1 MKFRHTPQVF
11 KHQPQNLRK
20 NFFLLFFFLNL
31 FYLFLTC
38 RISVVLLPVVFSC
51 SRTRQKQDEGKARI
65 SLLLST
71 GRRNNFAQWVTQ
83 AVADWRQRGHCG
95 TRGASLTHAGPARPR
110 CRTLAPT
117 PTRTRQEGDVP
128 PHGGRYL
135 AGLHGTL
142 RSEEGAHVKYSRRA
156 ATTGGGA
163 GESDESRTLR
173 DGIQAVLRI
182 SVGKYCPLAS
192 ADCRDKRTDGF
203 IK

>member
-1 MKFRHTPQVF
+1 MSDAG
-11 KHQPQNLRK
+11 
-20 NFFLLFFFLNL
+20 
-31 FYLFLTC
+31 C
-38 RISVVLLPVVFSC
+38 RRRDGSEVTAALAVPL
-51 SRTRQKQDEGKARI
+51 SRTR
-65 SLLLST
+65 
-71 GRRNNFAQWVTQ
+71 
-83 AVADWRQRGHCG
+83 
-95 TRGASLTHAGPARPR
+95 GPSRPR
-110 CRTLAPT
+110 RRTLAPT
-117 PTRTRQEGDVP
+117 PTRTRREGDVA

-142 RSEEGAHVKYSRRA
+142 RSEEGVHVKYSRRA

-173 DGIQAVLRI
+173 DGIQAALRI